1 MLDNIRGPLLILLG
15 VIIYGIA
22 IYNSVQS
29 LSFSETP
36 VEVCRS
42 KNHNV
47 YHIFSNDSTKLY
59 KDKGNME
66 KCQQLLSLRRRRAGV
81 YCTVFQLFCVFEIFP
96 Q

>member
-1 MLDNIRGPLLILLG
+1 MELQYTTLSNLFLFQKHLLKYVG
-15 VIIYGIA
+15 V
-22 IYNSVQS
+22 
-29 LSFSETP
+29 
-36 VEVCRS
+36 

-81 YCTVFQLFCVFEIFP
+81 YCTVFQLFCVFEVFP
-96 Q
+96 R